1 MGFTGLLP
9 NHILEKLDKK
19 DRPAGPAGLTAAE
32 CSKAAQVKSEKILHN
47 LCVTYLQEHHGIKVG
62 HAAMNK
68 KSTFTEGWPDL
79 TFVWNGQPCAVELKV
94 GSNTTSAIQDE
105 CIAQMKA
112 NGWHVAIVRCFQ
124 ELIEF
129 LKTVSA
135 LPRL

>member
-19 DRPAGPAGLTAAE
+19 DRPQGTAGLTAAACQE
-32 CSKAAQVKSEKILHN
+32 AAEIKCEKILHN
-47 LCVTYLQEHHGIKVG
+47 LCVKYLQEQHGIKVG

-79 TFVWNGQPCAVELKV
+79 TFVWNGRPCAVELKV
-94 GSNTTSAIQDE
+94 GTNTTSEVQDA
-105 CIAQMKA
+105 CIAQLKA
-112 NGWHVAIVRCFQ
+112 NGWHVAIVRSFQ

-129 LKTVSA
+129 LKGV
-135 LPRL
+135 